1 MICKQCGSELREGA
15 VFCSNCG
22 AKQVTEEID
31 FEKTVGTFNNVPEN
45 TGAQP
50 INTQESQPYQ
60 QPYQNSS
67 YQNNPYQNNP
77 YQNNP
82 YQNNPYQNNPYQN
95 APYQQ
100 NSAYD
105 RKVGFIDAVKI
116 MFQNYANFRGRSSR
130 SEYWWAFL
138 FNFLASFFVVGAISA
153 VIPPIGGACSIALM
167 IPGLALTVRRLHDTG
182 KSWVYMLIGL
192 IPLVGSILLIIRLT
206 KPSDGPNQWG

>member
-15 VFCSNCG
+15 AFCSNCG

-31 FEKTVGTFNNVPEN
+31 FDKTIGTFDKVPVNN
-45 TGAQP
+45 GAQP
-50 INTQESQPYQ
+50 VNMQESQPYQ
-60 QPYQNSS
+60 QPYQNNQYQNSQ

-77 YQNNP
+77 YRNN
-82 YQNNPYQNNPYQN
+82 
-95 APYQQ
+95 PYQQ
-100 NSAYD
+100 NSAYE

-138 FNFLASFFVVGAISA
+138 FNFLVSFFVVGAISA

-192 IPLVGSILLIIRLT
+192 IPLVGSSLLIIRLT